1 MCYLIICAAT
11 VSEYS
16 EIDEA
21 GEEVE
26 EADDDYDDND
36 HDEEEEEEEEEEE
49 TDMQTDDTEVEDDA
63 QTNESY
69 DDDDDE
75 GDVHVGASTVRTGGT
90 CMLQNGISIRRSE
103 STFHQNFR
111 VCLLYYVLIYEV
123 HSILKFY

>member
-11 VSEYS
+11 VTEYS
-16 EIDEA
+16 EIDEEE
-21 GEEVE
+21 EEVE

-36 HDEEEEEEEEEEE
+36 NDDEEEEEEE
-49 TDMQTDDTEVEDDA
+49 TDVQTDDTEVEDDA
-63 QTNESY
+63 ETNESY
-69 DDDDDE
+69 DDDDD

-111 VCLLYYVLIYEV
+111 VLLLYYVFIYEI